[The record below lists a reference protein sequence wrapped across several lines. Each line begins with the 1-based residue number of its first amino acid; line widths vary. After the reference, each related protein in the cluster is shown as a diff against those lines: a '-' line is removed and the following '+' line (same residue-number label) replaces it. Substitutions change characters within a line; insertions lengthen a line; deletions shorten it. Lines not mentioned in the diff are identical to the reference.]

1 MKWERIVT
9 LAQRGGREAATHLVY
24 KYFAK
29 TTDLCREKSENS
41 PRTAI
46 RPTVLI
52 RPLQFRFVRVPLDCI
67 AKLCI
72 RKDNIASLTCLMTY
86 SHKLQLY
93 AGIYSPTEPKTT
105 LYTCTCRTGG
115 CSRSHRTASTN
126 RVKADHRQTFTKWF
140 NFYDSQCDI
149 DSR

>member
-1 MKWERIVT
+1 MEIHDILFISDFVT

-29 TTDLCREKSENS
+29 TTDLCGENS

-46 RPTVLI
+46 RITVLI
-52 RPLQFRFVRVPLDCI
+52 RPLQFRYVRVPLDSI

-86 SHKLQLY
+86 SHELQLY

-105 LYTCTCRTGG
+105 LYTCRTGG

-126 RVKADHRQTFTKWF
+126 RVKADHRQTFTK
-140 NFYDSQCDI
+140 
-149 DSR
+149 

>member
-1 MKWERIVT
+1 MYYPRAARWPRSGHT
-9 LAQRGGREAATHLVY
+9 LSI
-24 KYFAK
+24 KIFAK
-29 TTDLCREKSENS
+29 TTDLCGEKSENS

-52 RPLQFRFVRVPLDCI
+52 RPLQFRYVRVPLDCI
-67 AKLCI
+67 TKLCI

-105 LYTCTCRTGG
+105 LYTCRIGG
-115 CSRSHRTASTN
+115 CYRSHRTASTN
-126 RVKADHRQTFTKWF
+126 RVKADHRQTFTK
-140 NFYDSQCDI
+140 
-149 DSR
+149 

>member
-1 MKWERIVT
+1 MIGPLIPKQTWPQADPTRVT
-9 LAQRGGREAATHLVY
+9 KHLKTNAIYYPRAARWARRATHLVY

-29 TTDLCREKSENS
+29 TTDLCGENS

-46 RPTVLI
+46 RITVLI
-52 RPLQFRFVRVPLDCI
+52 RPLQFRYVRVPLDSI

-86 SHKLQLY
+86 SHELQLY

-105 LYTCTCRTGG
+105 LYTCR
-115 CSRSHRTASTN
+115 
-126 RVKADHRQTFTKWF
+126 
-140 NFYDSQCDI
+140 YL
-149 DSR
+149 